1 MHGKRGSAHARSAKS
16 VKQALRHGIDVIY
29 HASFTDEETLDI
41 LEAAKDR
48 DDSTAR
54 ARIVDEVHAWVAD
67 GRLKVDPDA
76 IVIGIPSSPDRPNL
90 LVSAVARAVATA
102 TGSVSVD
109 AVVRHRVTGRLRD
122 LDPTERPATVLA
134 ANYEVVEEV
143 EGRHVVLVDDVVL
156 SGTTLSH
163 VADLL
168 LAAGA
173 ASVRSVAIAR
183 SRRG

>member
-1 MHGKRGSAHARSAKS
+1 MTESRP
-16 VKQALRHGIDVIY
+16 IDVLGTVW
-29 HASFTDEETLDI
+29 HTDRHERTSLGC
-41 LEAAKDR
+41 LVEAAKDR

-76 IVIGIPSSPDRPNL
+76 IVIGIPSRPDRPNL

-134 ANYEVVEEV
+134 ANYEVVEAV
-143 EGRHVVLVDDVVL
+143 GGRHVVLVR
-156 SGTTLSH
+156 
-163 VADLL
+163 AAQP
-168 LAAGA
+168 LAALGHHVVHHDRGA
-173 ASVRSVAIAR
+173 WRGDGDGG
-183 SRRG
+183 RRRRCGQLGG

>member
-1 MHGKRGSAHARSAKS
+1 MTESRP
-16 VKQALRHGIDVIY
+16 IDVLGTVW
-29 HASFTDEETLDI
+29 HTDRHERTSLGC
-41 LEAAKDR
+41 LVEAAKDR

-67 GRLKVDPDA
+67 GRLEVDPDA

-173 ASVRSVAIAR
+173 DSVRSVAIAR

>member
-1 MHGKRGSAHARSAKS
+1 MTGP
-16 VKQALRHGIDVIY
+16 RHVDVIGTIW
-29 HASFTDEETLDI
+29 HADRHERTSLGC
-41 LEAAKDR
+41 LVEAAKDR
-48 DDSTAR
+48 DDSAAR
-54 ARIVDEVHAWVAD
+54 ARIVDEVHTWVAD
-67 GRLKVDPDA
+67 GRLEVDPDA
-76 IVIGIPSSPDRPNL
+76 IVVGIPSSPDRPNL
-90 LVSAVARAVATA
+90 LVTAVARAIATA

-122 LDPTERPATVLA
+122 LDPTERMATVLA
-134 ANYEVVEEV
+134 ADYEVVQDV

-156 SGTTLSH
+156 SGTTLDH

-173 ASVRSVAIAR
+173 ASVRAVAIAR

>member
-1 MHGKRGSAHARSAKS
+1 MTES
-16 VKQALRHGIDVIY
+16 RHIDVLGTIW
-29 HASFTDEETLDI
+29 HADHHKRTSLGC
-41 LEAAKDR
+41 LVEAAKDR

-67 GRLKVDPDA
+67 GGLEVDSDA
-76 IVIGIPSSPDRPNL
+76 IVVGIPSSPDRPNL

-102 TGSVSVD
+102 TGSASVD

-122 LDPTERPATVLA
+122 LDPTERPAMVLA
-134 ANYEVVEEV
+134 ADYEVVEDV
-143 EGRHVVLVDDVVL
+143 GGRHVVLVDDVVL
-156 SGTTLSH
+156 SGTTLHH

-168 LAAGA
+168 LVAGA
-173 ASVRSVAIAR
+173 TSVRPVAIAR